1 MNKTFVAVLVLVALA
16 AVSVSFWQNDRILKL
31 HAENSQLQKHV
42 AELEPLKQKI
52 KTLVAEQ
59 VDAQELKRLRAS
71 QAEALQLRAKLSERP
86 TPPAPS
92 ASGSIAAGATSEGQG
107 NNPLAAMDPAVMRDL
122 VEQQLVNRL
131 DRMKA
136 KLNLSD
142 EQYASFKSVLHDQAE
157 QGAKMASKMFSGK
170 SSGEDMTDTASNA
183 AQSEQQMKA
192 LLTPEQN
199 TAYDEFQKDE
209 LKGQARLSATGEMMM
224 LQGIANL
231 TPEQTA
237 QASDILTE
245 QNLNNLE
252 WIKSHPESAGDVGKM
267 LRDQMDAKA
276 KALEGILDAKQMEN
290 FRKSQESQMKMI
302 EAFMPKK
309 LAPGSLPSAPVQI
322 PLK

>member
-1 MNKTFVAVLVLVALA
+1 
-16 AVSVSFWQNDRILKL
+16 
-31 HAENSQLQKHV
+31 
-42 AELEPLKQKI
+42 
-52 KTLVAEQ
+52 
-59 VDAQELKRLRAS
+59 
-71 QAEALQLRAKLSERP
+71 
-86 TPPAPS
+86 
-92 ASGSIAAGATSEGQG
+92 
-107 NNPLAAMDPAVMRDL
+107 
-122 VEQQLVNRL
+122 
-131 DRMKA
+131 
-136 KLNLSD
+136 
-142 EQYASFKSVLHDQAE
+142 
-157 QGAKMASKMFSGK
+157 
-170 SSGEDMTDTASNA
+170 MTDTASNA